1 MTPKRIIL
9 VRHVDA
15 DVLLHVV
22 RPGNAARRQV
32 RHAMSM
38 KRFTNTKQER
48 KKK

>member
-32 RHAMSM
+32 QSATSM
-38 KRFTNTKQER
+38 KSFAN
-48 KKK
+48 